1 MLTLYFVLQEYRRF
15 TGSEPAVAR
24 CYTRDQC
31 LPYILSNRSIEDLQ
45 VQNQRLLGVIREIS
59 ANPIFCLTGV

>member
-24 CYTRDQC
+24 CNTRDE
-31 LPYILSNRSIEDLQ
+31 LTLYFVLQ
-45 VQNQRLLGVIREIS
+45 EYRRFTGAEPAVARCIREIS